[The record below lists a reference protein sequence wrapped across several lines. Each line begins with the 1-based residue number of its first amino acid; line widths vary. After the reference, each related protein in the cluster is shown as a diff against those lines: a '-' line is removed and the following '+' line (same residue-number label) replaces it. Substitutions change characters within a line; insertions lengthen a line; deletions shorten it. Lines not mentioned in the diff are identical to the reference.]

1 MRGSGSGGVGASGD
15 PGSGSRRTDRGASGG
30 RQRLAGAGEGG
41 GPCFSGPISPRIR
54 GG

>member
-15 PGSGSRRTDRGASGG
+15 PGSGPRRTDRGASGG
-30 RQRLAGAGEGG
+30 RHRLAGAGEG
-41 GPCFSGPISPRIR
+41 CFSGPISPRIR